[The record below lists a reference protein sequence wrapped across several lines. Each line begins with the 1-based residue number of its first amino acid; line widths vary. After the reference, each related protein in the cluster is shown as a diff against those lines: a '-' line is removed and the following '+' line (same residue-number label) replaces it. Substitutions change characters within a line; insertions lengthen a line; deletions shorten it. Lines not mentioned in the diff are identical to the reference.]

1 MRAPCRGCR
10 CRSPTAVPLEWRLLS
25 AAREHS
31 APRPYSACGEERQ
44 AERGHVTYEAPEYAY
59 REGDEVCASDA
70 ERPLLLDTV
79 PLSRPS
85 PPHQAVRL
93 SVCSPAP
100 SPHAARSL
108 APMSVACVQ
117 CTRAGTLAV
126 VRARSLARSFVRSA
140 D

>member
-25 AAREHS
+25 AARVHS

-70 ERPLLLDTV
+70 ERPLLLEFLCPAHPTPSTSQYV
-79 PLSRPS
+79 PLLH
-85 PPHQAVRL
+85 PPHAV
-93 SVCSPAP
+93 
-100 SPHAARSL
+100 RSL
-108 APMSVACVQ
+108 APMSVPRVCSA
-117 CTRAGTLAV
+117 
-126 VRARSLARSFVRSA
+126 RARVRLR
-140 D
+140 